1 MKLTKAVLVVIACAM
16 IAALP
21 LASHAQTPSQ
31 NLLVDGDF
39 EAPPTWPQ
47 QDGIG
52 EVQVA
57 PGWRAWYVD
66 PDQVPAYVK
75 PPSNCKESGPVQCYW
90 MRPEFRDTVLES
102 FPNRV
107 RSGIRAQKYFSYGR
121 MHEAGLYQR
130 VTGVTPGARLR
141 FSIYTQA
148 WQCFNIDGCGK
159 NGIRSDEPADM
170 HLRVGIDPFGGS
182 NPFSANIVWS
192 PEREAFDRWVEFSVE
207 AQARGDAVTVFTHSR
222 AEWDYARANND
233 VYLDDASLVVVGPGQ
248 SQPQPTSQPAT
259 AAPAGPTQT
268 PGTPAPTNT
277 PAATRTARPDGAVI
291 HVVRPGDTLYAIS
304 LEYDVPVQE
313 IYQLNNLT
321 RESIL
326 SVGQEI
332 VVKVGKGTV
341 AAPAATPKSGT
352 TFTSPITS
360 TVAPTVV
367 PPTPIPPTATP
378 LPSGLCV
385 GAFEDLNA
393 NSLRDGNEPGL
404 AGVTFVVN
412 TGGTEAARHVTDNSG
427 KLTCLSQL
435 PPGAYSVQIT
445 LPPGYVAPYEKI
457 DTALALGQ
465 KVDLLL
471 AARRGEKAAPT
482 AAPTV
487 QPTPAP
493 SSLPVSNTTLIVL
506 VVLAA
511 IFLVLIGL
519 AITIIRRGR

>member
-1 MKLTKAVLVVIACAM
+1 MKLTKAIFVMIACAM
-16 IAALP
+16 IAAWP
-21 LASHAQTPSQ
+21 LALHAQTPGQ
-31 NLLVDGDF
+31 NLLADGDF

-57 PGWRAWYVD
+57 PGWRAWYID

-75 PPSNCKESGPVQCYW
+75 TPNNCKENGPTQCYW
-90 MRPEFRDTVLES
+90 MRPEFRDTVLAS

-107 RSGIRAQKYFSYGR
+107 HGGIRAQKYFSYGR

-130 VTGVTPGARLR
+130 VTGITPGARLR
-141 FSIYTQA
+141 FSIYVQA
-148 WQCFNIDGCGK
+148 WQCFNIDNCGK
-159 NGIRSDEPADM
+159 NGIRSDDPANM

-207 AQARGDAVTVFTHSR
+207 TQAKGDAVTVFTHSR
-222 AEWDYARANND
+222 AEWDYARQNND

-248 SQPQPTSQPAT
+248 SQPAT

-268 PGTPAPTNT
+268 PGTPAPTRT
-277 PAATRTARPDGAVI
+277 PAATRTPRPDGAVV
-291 HVVRPGDTLYAIS
+291 HVVQPGDTLYAIS
-304 LEYDVPVQE
+304 LQYDVPLQE

-332 VVKVGKGTV
+332 VIKVGQGTV
-341 AAPAATPKSGT
+341 VALAATATKPG
-352 TFTSPITS
+352 ITL
-360 TVAPTVV
+360 TAPLTLTVV
-367 PPTPIPPTATP
+367 PPTSTPVPPTATP
-378 LPSGLCV
+378 LPSGLCL

-393 NSLRDGNEPGL
+393 NTLRDGNEPGL

-412 TGGTEAARHVTDNSG
+412 AGVTEVARQVTDNSG

-445 LPPGYVAPYEKI
+445 LPPGYIAPYEEI

-471 AARRGEKAAPT
+471 AARQGIKATPT
-482 AAPTV
+482 VAPTV
-487 QPTPAP
+487 QPTPTP
-493 SSLPVSNTTLIVL
+493 SSPPVSNTTLIVL
-506 VVLAA
+506 VVLAV

-519 AITIIRRGR
+519 ALTIIRRGR